1 MPGLRGTSVTVVMG
15 GILLLAGCQESS
27 GPRADAD
34 AASSSSTSAAGSPST
49 SPSSAATG
57 KPSRSAVANTAP
69 ATAARTPKPTTTKA
83 AVATPTRAPATP
95 ASRPGCRNLAASVE
109 VKAAVTEAYR
119 HAFPRFIH
127 VQPAPDQFFY
137 GQCDGVRYAAT
148 RFQATSGATQEELV
162 GMQDEGSVTKYFR
175 STTGSGW
182 SYLTS
187 DAFPRGAHGCGDVP
201 AIPEGLSA
209 AWGNC
214 AT

>member
-1 MPGLRGTSVTVVMG
+1 MTVVMG

-57 KPSRSAVANTAP
+57 KPSRSAVATTAP

-83 AVATPTRAPATP
+83 AAVTPTRAPATP
-95 ASRPGCRNLAASVE
+95 AGRPGCRNLAASVE

>member
-15 GILLLAGCQESS
+15 GVLLLAGCQESS

-34 AASSSSTSAAGSPST
+34 APSSSSPSVAGPPST
-49 SPSSAATG
+49 SSSSAATG
-57 KPSRSAVANTAP
+57 KPARSAVATTAP
-69 ATAARTPKPTTTKA
+69 ATAARTPTPTTKA
-83 AVATPTRAPATP
+83 AAATPTRAPATP

-119 HAFPRFIH
+119 HAFPRFVH
-127 VQPAPDQFFY
+127 VRPAPDQFFY

-209 AWGNC
+209 AWANC
-214 AT
+214 AM

>member
-1 MPGLRGTSVTVVMG
+1 M
-15 GILLLAGCQESS
+15 
-27 GPRADAD
+27 
-34 AASSSSTSAAGSPST
+34 
-49 SPSSAATG
+49 
-57 KPSRSAVANTAP
+57 
-69 ATAARTPKPTTTKA
+69 
-83 AVATPTRAPATP
+83 
-95 ASRPGCRNLAASVE
+95 
-109 VKAAVTEAYR
+109 KAAVTEAYR
-119 HAFPRFIH
+119 QAFPRFVH

-175 STTGSGW
+175 SATGSGW

-214 AT
+214 AM